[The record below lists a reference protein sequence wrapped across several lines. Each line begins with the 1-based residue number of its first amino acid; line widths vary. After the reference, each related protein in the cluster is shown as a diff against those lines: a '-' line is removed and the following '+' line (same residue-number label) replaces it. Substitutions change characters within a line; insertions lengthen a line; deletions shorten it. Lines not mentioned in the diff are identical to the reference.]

1 MITTCLRIGFNIH
14 YLLAQPSLAFNP
26 SSIYPTMQMSGNSQ
40 AVQRIGLFPI
50 TRYCFVDHR
59 GAANLPMMKTMI
71 PIFKTTLKI
80 KTYIYIYMFWFSM
93 LFWKLESS
101 FSSSVNLPRLD
112 DRQNNILWLEIIL
125 FFAQP
130 DCFQTSAS
138 LGILMMDWM
147 LRKAEL
153 KDNVY

>member
-80 KTYIYIYMFWFSM
+80 KTYIYIYKYTTRHF
-93 LFWKLESS
+93 LFCKLFPISYITLQVYTKS
-101 FSSSVNLPRLD
+101 YFNLYNPH
-112 DRQNNILWLEIIL
+112 
-125 FFAQP
+125 
-130 DCFQTSAS
+130 
-138 LGILMMDWM
+138 
-147 LRKAEL
+147 K
-153 KDNVY
+153 

>member
-80 KTYIYIYMFWFSM
+80 KAYIYVYIYIPQGIFYFANCFRYPT
-93 LFWKLESS
+93 
-101 FSSSVNLPRLD
+101 LPYRFTPKA
-112 DRQNNILWLEIIL
+112 IST
-125 FFAQP
+125 FTTH
-130 DCFQTSAS
+130 TSKQCQS
-138 LGILMMDWM
+138 I
-147 LRKAEL
+147 
-153 KDNVY
+153 